1 MILMFITQFL
11 LTKCRSLL
19 LSNFTSYLS
28 CIILEIATNS
38 SLSKIALI
46 LRKKLNNFIFH
57 AFCLFLFST
66 NDGGQATFDH
76 NIYSTLHG
84 GGMPFHG
91 GGMHKSSKNSSA
103 ALSAL
108 TLLAFLFFL
117 NLLQSCMKEHITA
130 MHPTVR
136 ISNLLN

>member
-1 MILMFITQFL
+1 MSPITFIKFYVVFIVYHLRNCNQL
-11 LTKCRSLL
+11 
-19 LSNFTSYLS
+19 
-28 CIILEIATNS
+28 IIKQNCLDFQ
-38 SLSKIALI
+38 K
-46 LRKKLNNFIFH
+46 KKLNNFIFH